1 MLIQKNMINLYV
13 IVNYNIVTECV
24 KKYNKEIKEILKQY
38 KHTMY
43 DKYLYKEK
51 TVRYIFDK
59 VNRMYYHDWLLYEDF
74 KTFLECLNT

>member
-1 MLIQKNMINLYV
+1 MVLKLEGFNNSTSEFVLFCVADDEYINFWS
-13 IVNYNIVTECV
+13 T
-24 KKYNKEIKEILKQY
+24 KYKQS
-38 KHTMY
+38 MY

-59 VNRMYYHDWLLYEDF
+59 VNRIYHNDLLLYEDF